1 MKKNSKYKI
10 IHYNRRHFIIDINRN
25 KLTFVF
31 PLLNYVIRHKLIEI
45 NGEELLKI
53 KTEYIS
59 EQRKKINSSIG
70 WLGGGISTV
79 LGRFISPLIGRAFF
93 KNNIIIGIVILLVLL
108 IPLLIIKYIVDAKNE
123 KKLKIRLR
131 QSEIRAFILPNK
143 KEVIKNIFFNI
154 FFGGQFLF
162 LAIGTIIEDE
172 SHFIFSLGILTY
184 FTFILFQN
192 LILYSQST
200 ITGRIGGI
208 KWKQ

>member
-1 MKKNSKYKI
+1 M
-10 IHYNRRHFIIDINRN
+10 
-25 KLTFVF
+25 
-31 PLLNYVIRHKLIEI
+31 NYVIRHKLIEI

-143 KEVIKNIFFNI
+143 KEVIKNILFNI
-154 FFGGQFLF
+154 FFWR
-162 LAIGTIIEDE
+162 
-172 SHFIFSLGILTY
+172 SVFIFG
-184 FTFILFQN
+184 N
-192 LILYSQST
+192 RNHNR
-200 ITGRIGGI
+200 G
-208 KWKQ
+208 